1 MDDEVYW
8 LLELAIQPG
17 KRDEFH
23 QLMLD
28 MVDVTQANEPGTL
41 NYEWSISADGKVCH
55 IYERYQDSAAVL
67 IQLSTFGTH
76 FADRFFALLTPTRFV
91 IYGSPSLQ
99 VKEALDGFGPVYL
112 APIGGFHR

>member
-1 MDDEVYW
+1 MNHEVYW

-41 NYEWSISADGKVCH
+41 NYEWSISSDGTACH

-67 IQLSTFGTH
+67 THLSTFGTH
-76 FADRFFALLTPTRFV
+76 FADRFFALLTPTRFA
-91 IYGSPSLQ
+91 IYGSPSAELKQ
-99 VKEALDGFGPVYL
+99 ALAAFSPLYL
-112 APIGGFHR
+112 VSVGGFHR